1 MFPDSRSYVG
11 YMVYLIDD
19 KYLFTG
25 GIIWFGADGGDSFIS
40 ALAEDNR
47 LAVQSLAAFEEN
59 FAVAVCIRRLSP
71 DTPDVRTIWTSLL
84 HTRTSSAHRLKKRVP
99 DPTVL
104 YDAYDESDDM
114 EKNAKQGLLAG
125 VGMVSDSPRANCT
138 DIDTIFSK
146 GGGKKCA
153 R

>member
-1 MFPDSRSYVG
+1 
-11 YMVYLIDD
+11 MVYLIDD

-25 GIIWFGADGGDSFIS
+25 GIIWFGSDGGDSFIS

-47 LAVQSLAAFEEN
+47 LAVQSLAAFEEKLRSRGLHPKFITGYTGCADN
-59 FAVAVCIRRLSP
+59 MDFAFAHKDKLCSP
-71 DTPDVRTIWTSLL
+71 F
-84 HTRTSSAHRLKKRVP
+84 KKRVP
-99 DPTVL
+99 DPTAL

-125 VGMVSDSPRANCT
+125 VGMISDSPRENCT
-138 DIDTIFSK
+138 DADTIFSK

>member
-25 GIIWFGADGGDSFIS
+25 GIIWFGSDGGDSFIS

-47 LAVQSLAAFEEN
+47 LAVQSLAAFEEKLRSRGLHPKFITGYTGCADN
-59 FAVAVCIRRLSP
+59 MDFAFAHKDKLCSP
-71 DTPDVRTIWTSLL
+71 F
-84 HTRTSSAHRLKKRVP
+84 KKRVP
-99 DPTVL
+99 DPTAP
-104 YDAYDESDDM
+104 YDAYDESDDT
-114 EKNAKQGLLAG
+114 EENAKQGLLAG
-125 VGMVSDSPRANCT
+125 VGMISDSPRANCT

-146 GGGKKCA
+146 DGDKKYA